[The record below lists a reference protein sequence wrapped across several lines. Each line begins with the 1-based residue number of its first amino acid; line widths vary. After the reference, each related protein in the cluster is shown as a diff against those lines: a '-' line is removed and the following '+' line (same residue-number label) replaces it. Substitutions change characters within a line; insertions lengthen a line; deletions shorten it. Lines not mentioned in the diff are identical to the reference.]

1 VTPYLVEKQPM
12 LQLNKSQATN
22 TNAVYPDVLAPAG
35 TTQVLLDFTQTI
47 NKNTTSNVIATLANT
62 VSAANPWLVIQ
73 LTGSSVP
80 SASGQYDVKIYE
92 FTQASTLGTWIAQNT
107 LWASTANQWNGAGS
121 YIKGT
126 LLSTERA
133 YVSGSNEYSVVQYQL
148 PTNGGY
154 YYTYNYP

>member
-1 VTPYLVEKQPM
+1 M
-12 LQLNKSQATN
+12 LQLNHSQATN
-22 TNAVYPDVLAPAG
+22 TNAVYPDVLAPVG
-35 TTQVLLDFTQTI
+35 TTQVLLDFTQSI
-47 NKNTTSNVIATLANT
+47 NKNTTSNIIATLANT

-80 SASGQYDVKIYE
+80 TASGQYDVNIFT
-92 FTQASTLGTWIAQNT
+92 FTQSAALGTWGTQAT
-107 LWASTANQWNGAGS
+107 LWVATNVTWGGGGAFV
-121 YIKGT
+121 KGQ

-133 YVSGSNEYSVVQYQL
+133 YVSGSNEYSIVQYQL